1 MLFFC
6 KGELSRFYY
15 ADEGKDRETRYEYER
30 GLESAPK
37 FGVFNKDQSQ
47 FIVTSED
54 EIRYVD
60 LNRTKEIDLAVQEG
74 VAGIESIL
82 ADDGDFYVLANKRD
96 HKLGYYL
103 FTVDQKDPE
112 GNGPNSPSPR
122 SPEKYLINWNNK
134 LDIGDCAMHIM
145 EEADQDI
152 GYSVDGVN
160 HGGAEGKDKSNK
172 KTKSIVVCYK
182 SIGINTFNVFV
193 IDLQTR
199 LIKYW
204 HESN

>member
-6 KGELSRFYY
+6 KDELSRFYY
-15 ADEGKDRETRYEYER
+15 ADEGRDRETIFEYKK
-30 GLESAPK
+30 GLEAAPK
-37 FGVFNKDQSQ
+37 FGVFNNNQTQ

-60 LNRTKEIDLAVQEG
+60 LKKTKEIDLAVQEG
-74 VAGIESIL
+74 VAGIESVL
-82 ADDGDFYVLANKRD
+82 ADDHDFYVLANKRD

-103 FTVDQKDPE
+103 FTVNQADPE

-122 SPEKYLINWNNK
+122 SPDKYLINWNNK

-145 EEADQDI
+145 YDKAAPA
-152 GYSVDGVN
+152 DGVIEGVN
-160 HGGAEGKDKSNK
+160 YGGAEVSEC
-172 KTKSIVVCYK
+172 IVVCYK

-193 IDLQTR
+193 IDLNTR